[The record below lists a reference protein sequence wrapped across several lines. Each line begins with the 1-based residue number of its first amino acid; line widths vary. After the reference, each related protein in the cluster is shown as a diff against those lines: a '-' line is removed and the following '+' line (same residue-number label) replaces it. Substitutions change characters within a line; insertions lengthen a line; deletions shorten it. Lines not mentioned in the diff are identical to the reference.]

1 MSDWKEVRSRA
12 DLRFGGRVALA
23 VQRRGG
29 RAIKNSRIREEEAV
43 WLTFWLWK
51 TMKS

>member
-1 MSDWKEVRSRA
+1 MSDWKEVCSRA
-12 DLRFGGRVALA
+12 GLRFGGRVALA
-23 VQRRGG
+23 SKRRGG

-43 WLTFWLWK
+43 WLAFWWWK

>member
-1 MSDWKEVRSRA
+1 MSDWKEVRSGA
-12 DLRFGGRVALA
+12 ALRFGGRVAPA

-29 RAIKNSRIREEEAV
+29 REIKNSRIREEEAV
-43 WLTFWLWK
+43 WLAFWWWK

>member
-12 DLRFGGRVALA
+12 DLRFGGRVAPA

-29 RAIKNSRIREEEAV
+29 REIKNSRIREEEAV
-43 WLTFWLWK
+43 WLAFWWWK

>member
-1 MSDWKEVRSRA
+1 MSDWKEVCSRA
-12 DLRFGGRVALA
+12 DLRFGRRVALA

-43 WLTFWLWK
+43 WLAFWWWK